1 MIFEEKLT
9 QTEQDDHMENSNQ
22 MNQAKKEIQT
32 WVDVNTTIRDD
43 IKTTERQKNRE
54 IEETKDLKSKT
65 KIALLKKEHRED
77 IMKEK

>member
-22 MNQAKKEIQT
+22 MKQAHKEIQT
-32 WVDVNTTIRDD
+32 WVDVNTTIKDD

-54 IEETKDLKSKT
+54 HDETDE
-65 KIALLKKEHRED
+65 I
-77 IMKEK
+77 